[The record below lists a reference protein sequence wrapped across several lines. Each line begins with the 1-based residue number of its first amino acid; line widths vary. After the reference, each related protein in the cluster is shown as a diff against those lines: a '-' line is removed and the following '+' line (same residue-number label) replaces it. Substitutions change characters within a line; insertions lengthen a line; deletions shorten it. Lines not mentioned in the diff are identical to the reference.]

1 MVCAGSILSSPE
13 MSFVRSMFRRTFR
26 NALAASCGPSIDA
39 MMRRIT
45 MRDAVHDPIGY
56 LAHKLWRIIFFP
68 IAMLALLMMGGVRG
82 LVTFAAFALIVVA
95 LRLITL
101 PSHD

>member
-1 MVCAGSILSSPE
+1 
-13 MSFVRSMFRRTFR
+13 
-26 NALAASCGPSIDA
+26 
-39 MMRRIT
+39 

-68 IAMLALLMMGGVRG
+68 IAMLALLIVVGVKG

-95 LRLITL
+95 LRYVKI
-101 PSHD
+101 S